1 LRQGKEILKHVLPAK
16 ECINMNTKEQHR
28 RPVIVAGRFLS
39 IFIVVGLILATASP
53 VRALVAG
60 DVGTFECRALQLNV
74 QTAVSAGGPY

>member
-1 LRQGKEILKHVLPAK
+1 
-16 ECINMNTKEQHR
+16 MNTKEQHR
-28 RPVIVAGRFLS
+28 RPVIVTGRFLS